1 MAKRIWILSLAI
13 LGVVLGTGHS
23 AWADYTTPTYEYKTN
38 NLNTN
43 WGYDPANGINTAPG
57 TLWSTY
63 PAGYSLANPLQIPQ
77 FNPNSS
83 TMVAPHAAN
92 LMAVLTGVNLT
103 ASYALNNALQYVY
116 TTTGA
121 SESVRADGS
130 MTMTLPSSTP
140 LTFPVAPVF
149 HDGYNPNG
157 TPLYRAFNPATDTL
171 GVPVDVPVT
180 SPSSFVTHAFT
191 SNGHDAIAAQYVGTG
206 TIAVPIVAS
215 ATSAFDVTNGNG
227 YGRSITLA
235 QVDLQVSYSYQLVPV
250 PEPSAMA
257 LVLIGGAVSAWAFRR
272 GTLGRNRVEP

>member
-1 MAKRIWILSLAI
+1 MTKRSLI
-13 LGVVLGTGHS
+13 LGVVIVGTALATGGI
-23 AWADYTTPTYEYKTN
+23 ARADYTTPTYEFKTN

-43 WGYDPANGINTAPG
+43 WGYDPANGINTTPSA
-57 TLWSTY
+57 LWSTY
-63 PAGYSLANPLQIPQ
+63 PGGFALANPLQLPQ
-77 FNPNSS
+77 FNPNDS
-83 TMVAPHAAN
+83 TMVAPHAPD
-92 LMAVLTGVNLT
+92 LTAVLTGVNIT
-103 ASYALNNALQYVY
+103 ASYALNNELQYVY

-149 HDGYNPNG
+149 HDGYNPDG
-157 TPLYRAFNPATDTL
+157 TPLYRPFNPATDTL

-180 SPSSFVTHAFT
+180 SPSSFVSHTFA
-191 SNGHDAIAAQYVGTG
+191 SNGHDVVAGQYVGTG

-235 QVDLQVSYSYQLVPV
+235 QVDLKVSYSYQLVPV

-257 LVLIGGAVSAWAFRR
+257 LVLVGGAVSAWAFRR
-272 GTLGRNRVEP
+272 RLLGRETEGA